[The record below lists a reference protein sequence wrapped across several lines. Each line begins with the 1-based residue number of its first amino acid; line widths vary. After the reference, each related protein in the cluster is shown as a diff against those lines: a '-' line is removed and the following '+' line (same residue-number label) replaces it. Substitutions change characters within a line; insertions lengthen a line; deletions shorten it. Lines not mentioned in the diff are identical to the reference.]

1 MGAGVGRS
9 VADAERMGC
18 GALIWS
24 TVMPVA
30 VDGRRLKSEATLE
43 MLALRLLL
51 DVADEMD
58 ARAEGGGLRRARE
71 GDDGALRESD
81 RRSGE
86 IGGDDA
92 ADDAPA
98 RELTRNGRVCE
109 APRRDEMSLSVRE
122 RIIGRGVRSV
132 PCGGM
137 TSHVGDDGGEA
148 AGRATEA
155 AGASHAGGGNELDRC
170 GEADRGGS
178 IASNVRNGG
187 CGDGSGVST
196 RYASIVSPSRSAM
209 PGLLGCANDDA
220 GGDRS
225 DAGSS
230 STRE

>member
-30 VDGRRLKSEATLE
+30 VDGRRLKSEVTLE
-43 MLALRLLL
+43 ILALRL
-51 DVADEMD
+51 DVAEDTD
-58 ARAEGGGLRRARE
+58 ARADTGGLARARE
-71 GDDGALRESD
+71 GDDGVLSD
-81 RRSGE
+81 SERLSGE

-98 RELTRNGRVCE
+98 RELTRNGRVCD
-109 APRRDEMSLSVRE
+109 APRREEMSLSVRE

-137 TSHVGDDGGEA
+137 TSHVGDDGGDA
-148 AGRATEA
+148 AGRVTGA

-178 IASNVRNGG
+178 IVSNVRVGG

-209 PGLLGCANDDA
+209 PGLLGCASDD
-220 GGDRS
+220 GGGERS

-230 STRE
+230 SWRE